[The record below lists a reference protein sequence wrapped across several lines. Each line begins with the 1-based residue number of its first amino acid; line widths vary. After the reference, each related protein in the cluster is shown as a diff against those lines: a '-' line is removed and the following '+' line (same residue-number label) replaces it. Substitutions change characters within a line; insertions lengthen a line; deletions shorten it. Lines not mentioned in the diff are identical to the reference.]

1 MFIFILYSNISNSYS
16 LVRRISI
23 SHHNGWYRLRL
34 HVFYSRHGHAK
45 NPDKNFSLG
54 FRPKQSLQACLG
66 EKLQG
71 RKKGIPFYTFRIN
84 KHFSVWSSVGN
95 RRDISEARDSANTSK
110 KGLPT
115 IVVAWHTDE
124 SILMDDIWASGSELH
139 VVQATESRLW
149 WTCPSVFLLFVNAIS
164 RFSLS
169 LAFVIQR

>member
-1 MFIFILYSNISNSYS
+1 MHLITHHYFLITFKSCMFIFIRYSNISNSYS

-84 KHFSVWSSVGN
+84 KHFSVKYDQVSG
-95 RRDISEARDSANTSK
+95 
-110 KGLPT
+110 
-115 IVVAWHTDE
+115 TDV
-124 SILMDDIWASGSELH
+124 I
-139 VVQATESRLW
+139 
-149 WTCPSVFLLFVNAIS
+149 FL
-164 RFSLS
+164 RQG
-169 LAFVIQR
+169 IQLIPVKRVYPP

>member
-1 MFIFILYSNISNSYS
+1 MFIFIRYSNTSNSYS

-115 IVVAWHTDE
+115 IVVAWHTDK

-139 VVQATESRLW
+139 VVQTTESRLW